1 MKIKNEKKRFFSFLC
16 GSTLSSILAL
26 SSIYPAIASEP
37 DSEDSDDENEVE
49 ITLIHIGDIHGHLDS
64 RVNVRSDS
72 NGLREGGLAR
82 IYSKLKKIRK
92 HADHSLTIMTG
103 DTIHGSAEALF
114 TQGQALVDPLNKFG
128 IDVFAPGNWEY
139 VYGTKRFHELFTG
152 KKPGA
157 NWNAI
162 ASNLYYTGAPYE
174 DKIGQRVL
182 PSYWIK
188 DIAGIKIGVIGFT
201 TERGPKVIGSEVV
214 DGFGFSKGD
223 DEIAELVPLMREVHK
238 VDLVVMIS
246 ELNLA
251 NNYRLTE
258 AVPGVDIVF
267 SSDMHEETPKMIRNS
282 NGTVLVA
289 EGMDGSN
296 VGEMQVEFKNGKL
309 VEIEWKQHAIDTRIK
324 EDKKIA
330 KLVAKIKAPFYGDS
344 FVPHVNPIN
353 GTTLNKPLDTVIGA
367 ASVDLHRSNFAHE
380 NMPGVVEGTSH
391 DFLADVFRDMTGAD
405 LGVIRGFRYGTTVAA
420 GPITLGDIY
429 HFVPIGPYLAYG
441 EVTGKQ
447 IKGTIEKPADGSLNP
462 DVAKWGGGWLF
473 GWSGLRYD
481 LDPYQTLGNRAS
493 NIEIYNRATGVWEP
507 LDMNKTYTLA
517 GYNYDSEPNRINKVP
532 AKNVIQ
538 LKEADGSGLTV
549 VNAVARYLQSSDAN
563 PQQNRITLMRPLPD
577 LRPLLGFP
585 MIQSIF
591 GAREDLAPY

>member
-1 MKIKNEKKRFFSFLC
+1 MKIKNERKLFFFFL
-16 GSTLSSILAL
+16 LSSAMAL
-26 SSIYPAIASEP
+26 SLTNLVTASEKE
-37 DSEDSDDENEVE
+37 SNDEEEEVE
-49 ITLIHIGDIHGHLDS
+49 ITLIHIGDIHGHMDS

-72 NGLREGGLAR
+72 NGRPEGGLAR
-82 IYSKLKKIRK
+82 IYTKVKNIRK
-92 HADHSLTIMTG
+92 HAKHSLTIMTG
-103 DTIHGSAEALF
+103 DTIHGSAEALY
-114 TQGQALVDPLNKFG
+114 TRGQALVDPINKFG
-128 IDVFAPGNWEY
+128 IDVFAPGNWEF
-139 VYGTKRFHELFTG
+139 VYGTERFHELFTG
-152 KKPGA
+152 DNPVT

-162 ASNLYYTGAPYE
+162 GANLYYTGAPYA
-174 DKIGQRVL
+174 DKVGQRVL
-182 PSYWIK
+182 PSFWIRE
-188 DIAGIKIGVIGFT
+188 IAGIKIGVIGFT
-201 TERGPKVIGSEVV
+201 SERGPKVIGSDVV
-214 DGFGFSKGD
+214 QGFGFTKGD
-223 DEIAELVPLMREVHK
+223 EEIAELVPLMREVHK

-267 SSDMHEETPKMIRNS
+267 SSDMHEETPKMVRNS

-296 VGEMQVEFKNGKL
+296 IGEMELEFKNGKL
-309 VEIEWKQHAIDTRIK
+309 ADIEWTQHPIDTRIK
-324 EDKKIA
+324 EDHKIARLIKKIQ
-330 KLVAKIKAPFYGDS
+330 KPFYGYS
-344 FVPHVNPIN
+344 FVPHTNPIN
-353 GTTLNKPLDTVIGA
+353 GTILDRPLDTVIGT

-391 DFLADVFRDMTGAD
+391 DFLADVFREITGAD

-420 GPITLGDIY
+420 GPITLGEIY

-462 DVAKWGGGWLF
+462 DVSKWGGGWLF

-481 LDPYQTLGNRAS
+481 LDPYQTLGNRAT
-493 NIEIYNRATGVWEP
+493 NVEIYNRTSGSWEP
-507 LDMNKTYTLA
+507 LDLNKTYTLA
-517 GYNYDSEPNRINKVP
+517 GYNYDSEPNSINKVP

-538 LKEADGSGLTV
+538 MKEADGSGMTV
-549 VNAVARYLQSSDAN
+549 VNAVARYLQTSDAN
-563 PQQNRITLMRPLPD
+563 PVQNRITLLRPMPD
-577 LRPLLGFP
+577 LRPVLGFP
-585 MIQSIF
+585 MIQSMF